1 MLITPSFK
9 KSLIVEQFQGNYLKS
24 HVTVYC
30 LGLYVKSSMSVKGS
44 LGYCQSQDEQTMV
57 FRNMEVVLL
66 VSVSYFDFPLN
77 YVRPQQQICRFLQ
90 TTLFFILIFP
100 IK

>member
-1 MLITPSFK
+1 MLITPSFNK
-9 KSLIVEQFQGNYLKS
+9 NFDSRTILRELREC
-24 HVTVYC
+24 C

-44 LGYCQSQDEQTMV
+44 LGNCQSQDEQTMV

-77 YVRPQQQICRFLQ
+77 YVRQQQQICRFLRD
-90 TTLFFILIFP
+90 
-100 IK
+100 